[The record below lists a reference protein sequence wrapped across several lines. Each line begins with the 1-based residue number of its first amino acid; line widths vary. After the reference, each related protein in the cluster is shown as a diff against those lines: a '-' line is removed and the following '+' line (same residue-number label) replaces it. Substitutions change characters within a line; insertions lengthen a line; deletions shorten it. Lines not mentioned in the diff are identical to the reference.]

1 MTQFYDVV
9 IHWQDQ
15 TTSRGRGIGN
25 NAAWQYFSI
34 SNGALKCRA
43 GAKAQ
48 SFAAFDGT
56 SELVP

>member
-1 MTQFYDVV
+1 MGLEPYLT
-9 IHWQDQ
+9 
-15 TTSRGRGIGN
+15 
-25 NAAWQYFSI
+25 YFSI

-48 SFAAFDGT
+48 SFAGFDGT